1 MATSRNV
8 LGQKVSTGKARAR
21 PEHDFYATP
30 EKDIERMLRYVFSVT
45 ENANDQCLHVLD
57 PCAGNGAFK
66 RAINNV
72 MPKWTVTQWD
82 IIQRREE
89 LDWVGDFLQVDP
101 TNMQTS
107 IIVMNPPFGL
117 SVEFIQHALKFLKPG
132 GVLIAFLKLDFLA
145 SKKRY
150 NSLFKDNNQ
159 LAQVIVNVSRVN
171 CKYDGD
177 GNDKASSTT
186 DSGWFIF
193 QNGMPTTPVIRWME

>member
-8 LGQKVSTGKARAR
+8 LGQKLSTGKARVR

-30 EKDIERMLRYVFSVT
+30 EKDIERMLRYVFSETV
-45 ENANDQCLHVLD
+45 NANDQCLHVLD

-82 IIQRREE
+82 IIQRREV

-117 SVEFIQHALKFLKPG
+117 SVEFIQHALKFFK
-132 GVLIAFLKLDFLA
+132 ARWCAHRFLKARLL
-145 SKKRY
+145 S
-150 NSLFKDNNQ
+150 
-159 LAQVIVNVSRVN
+159 I
-171 CKYDGD
+171 
-177 GNDKASSTT
+177 
-186 DSGWFIF
+186 
-193 QNGMPTTPVIRWME
+193 